1 MLLNQYGNPLHQD
14 VPMVSPAFAMGGGQ
28 QTRDGT
34 GSSVLDGHSAG
45 YLQRPSQSW
54 GRWRYKLLDEDRLE
68 SLTFEQLMEVIL
80 GISPDADMALWN
92 LNLFVN
98 PYFWFE
104 YEKKD
109 ARSEAVVQEML
120 DRLTTYWGGLD
131 VIVSQMVASLFLFGG
146 VLSELVLSRDGM
158 HPAFIIVQDPAT
170 VRFEK
175 EYDEYSGAYVW
186 AYGQYI
192 NGRFVSMREDPT
204 ISYLGLHP
212 LPGPPLGRPII
223 GSALSIILHII
234 GFIRDLRRVI
244 ANQGYPRLDISMN
257 LERLQN
263 LYQQLKAESPEMAS
277 FGEWAAAQKNN
288 IIELYAALKPHQAFV
303 HSDDVTVNP
312 HPGALNAQS
321 LGMLEGIMDVLQRQ
335 AANGLKSNSLLQN
348 FSSSSNWGD
357 QQSVIKW
364 EVYTEGVG
372 SIQETIIYP
381 LSSHF
386 NYGLR
391 VEGIDNRVIL
401 RFGEVNESQAYRR
414 AETRQIE
421 IDNVLKQ
428 KEADLIDDTE
438 ANQLLEGTRNDSSF
452 ISRRRLWRNLFKPAQ
467 PLPFSTENFATG

>member
-1 MLLNQYGNPLHQD
+1 MLVNQYGNPLHQD
-14 VPMVSPAFAMGGGQ
+14 VPRVSPAFAMGGGQ
-28 QTRDGT
+28 QTRDRM
-34 GSSVLDGHSAG
+34 GSSTIDGSAIG
-45 YLQRPSQSW
+45 YMQRPSQAW
-54 GRWRYKLLDEDRLE
+54 DVWRYKLLDEDRLE
-68 SLTFEQLMEVIL
+68 HLTFEQLMEVVL
-80 GISPDADMALWN
+80 SISPDADMALWN

-104 YEKKD
+104 YERKD
-109 ARSEAVVQEML
+109 AHSEAVVQEML
-120 DRLTTYWGGLD
+120 DRLTMYWGGLD

-146 VLSELVLSRDGM
+146 TLSELVLSRDGM
-158 HPAFIIVQDPAT
+158 HPAFIIVQDPST
-170 VRFEK
+170 VRFQK
-175 EYDEYSGAYVW
+175 EYDDYTGAYVW

-192 NGRFVSMREDPT
+192 NGGFNSMREDPT

-212 LPGPPLGRPII
+212 LPGAPLGRPMI

-257 LERLQN
+257 LQMMQD
-263 LYQQLKAESPEMAS
+263 LYMQLKAESPGMSS

-288 IIELYAALKPHQAFV
+288 IMKLYAALKPHQAFV

-364 EVYTEGVG
+364 EVYAEGVG
-372 SIQETIIYP
+372 SIQETIRYP

-391 VEGIDNRVIL
+391 VEGIDNRVML
-401 RFGEVNESQAYRR
+401 HFGEVNESQALRR

-428 KEADLIDDTE
+428 KEAGMVDDEE
-438 ANQLLEGTRNDSSF
+438 AKQLLEGTQNDSSF
-452 ISRRRLWRNLFKPAQ
+452 IRRQRRWRNLFKAAQ
-467 PLPFSTENFATG
+467 PLPTAYAAQT

>member
-1 MLLNQYGNPLHQD
+1 MLVNQYGKPLHQD
-14 VPMVSPAFAMGGGQ
+14 APISAFAIGGGQ
-28 QTRDGT
+28 QTQDRTRSDLLP
-34 GSSVLDGHSAG
+34 SIG
-45 YLQRPSQSW
+45 YMKSPSQSW
-54 GRWRYKLLDEDRLE
+54 DKWRYKLLDEDKLDDL
-68 SLTFEQLMEVIL
+68 SFEQLMEVVL
-80 GISPDADMALWN
+80 SISPDADMALWN

-104 YEKKD
+104 YERKD

-120 DRLTTYWGGLD
+120 DRLTMYWGGLD

-146 VLSELVLSRDGM
+146 TLSELVLSRDGM
-158 HPAFIIVQDPAT
+158 HPAFIIVQDPST

-175 EYDEYSGAYVW
+175 EYDTYTGAYVW
-186 AYGQYI
+186 AYGQFQ
-192 NGRFVSMREDPT
+192 NGKFYSMREDPT
-204 ISYLGLHP
+204 ISYLGMHP
-212 LPGPPLGRPII
+212 LPGAPQGRPII
-223 GSALSIILHII
+223 GSALSTILHII

-257 LERLQN
+257 LEMLRN
-263 LYQQLKAESPEMAS
+263 LYQQLKMENPQTAD

-288 IIELYAALKPHQAFV
+288 IIKLYGALKPHQAFV
-303 HSDDVTVNP
+303 HSDDISVNP
-312 HPGALNAQS
+312 HPGALNSQS

-364 EVYTEGVG
+364 EVYTEGTG
-372 SIQETIIYP
+372 SIQETIQCP
-381 LSSHF
+381 LSAHF

-391 VEGIDNRVIL
+391 VEGIDNRVML

-421 IDNVLKQ
+421 IDNILKQ
-428 KEADLIDDTE
+428 KEAGVMDDEE
-438 ANQLLEGTRNDSSF
+438 ANRQLEGTHNDKSF
-452 ISRRRLWRNLFKPAQ
+452 ISRRRRWRGLFKTAQSFPAADA
-467 PLPFSTENFATG
+467 SHA